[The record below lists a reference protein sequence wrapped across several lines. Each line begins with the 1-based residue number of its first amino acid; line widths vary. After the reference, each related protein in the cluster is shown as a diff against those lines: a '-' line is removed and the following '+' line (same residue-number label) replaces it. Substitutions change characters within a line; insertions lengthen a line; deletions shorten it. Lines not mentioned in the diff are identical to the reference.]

1 VDLTVPAWHS
11 HPNKNRSQNLFWSLL
26 VMIRA
31 IRPSCVVAPFFAL
44 ACLVAHAQ
52 SPGKAAATQPASAPP
67 AAATQPAAAQ
77 PAATQP
83 AAATSSCS
91 ATATDK
97 KLAGAAKNSF
107 LKKCER
113 EATATCETSA
123 TDRKLAG
130 AAKNSFLK
138 KCVKDAVGA

>member
-1 VDLTVPAWHS
+1 MACSPAKIDLKLTV
-11 HPNKNRSQNLFWSLL
+11 WSLL
-26 VMIRA
+26 MMIRV
-31 IRPSCVVAPFFAL
+31 IRPSCLAAPFFAL
-44 ACLVAHAQ
+44 ACLAAEAQ
-52 SPGKAAATQPASAPP
+52 SPEKPAATQPIAVP
-67 AAATQPAAAQ
+67 PAAAQ
-77 PAATQP
+77 PAA
-83 AAATSSCS
+83 AFSCS

-113 EATATCETSA
+113 EATATCETAA

>member
-1 VDLTVPAWHS
+1 MLIHG
-11 HPNKNRSQNLFWSLL
+11 KNRTQILCWSLRM
-26 VMIRA
+26 MIRA
-31 IRPSCVVAPFFAL
+31 IRPARLAAPLFAL
-44 ACLVAHAQ
+44 VCLAAQ
-52 SPGKAAATQPASAPP
+52 AQAPEKPAAIQPAAVP
-67 AAATQPAAAQ
+67 PAAAQ
-77 PAATQP
+77 PAA
-83 AAATSSCS
+83 ASSCS

-113 EATATCETSA
+113 EATATCETAA

-138 KCVKDAVGA
+138 KCIRDAVGA

>member
-1 VDLTVPAWHS
+1 M
-11 HPNKNRSQNLFWSLL
+11 
-26 VMIRA
+26 MIRA
-31 IRPSCVVAPFFAL
+31 IRPSCLAAPFFAL

-52 SPGKAAATQPASAPP
+52 SPQTPTAV
-67 AAATQPAAAQ
+67 QPAAAS

-83 AAATSSCS
+83 AAASSCA

-107 LKKCER
+107 MKKCER
-113 EATATCETSA
+113 ESTATCEASA

>member
-1 VDLTVPAWHS
+1 M
-11 HPNKNRSQNLFWSLL
+11 
-26 VMIRA
+26 MICVF
-31 IRPSCVVAPFFAL
+31 RPSYLAAPFFAL

-52 SPGKAAATQPASAPP
+52 SPAKSATTQPASAP
-67 AAATQPAAAQ
+67 AAAAQ
-77 PAATQP
+77 PAAAQP

-91 ATATDK
+91 ATVTDK

-107 LKKCER
+107 MKKCER

>member
-1 VDLTVPAWHS
+1 
-11 HPNKNRSQNLFWSLL
+11 
-26 VMIRA
+26 MIRA

-52 SPGKAAATQPASAPP
+52 SPGKSAATQPASAPP
-67 AAATQPAAAQ
+67 AAAQPAASQ
-77 PAATQP
+77 PATASP
-83 AAATSSCS
+83 SCS
-91 ATATDK
+91 VTATDK
-97 KLAGAAKNSF
+97 KLAGAAKGSF
-107 LKKCER
+107 MKKCER

>member
-1 VDLTVPAWHS
+1 M
-11 HPNKNRSQNLFWSLL
+11 
-26 VMIRA
+26 MIRA
-31 IRPSCVVAPFFAL
+31 MHLSRLSAPFLALVCLFAQ
-44 ACLVAHAQ
+44 AQ
-52 SPGKAAATQPASAPP
+52 SPEK
-67 AAATQPAAAQ
+67 

-83 AAATSSCS
+83 AAASPAATQPAAITSSCS
-91 ATATDK
+91 ATASEK

-107 LKKCER
+107 MKKCER
-113 EATATCETSA
+113 EATATCETAA